1 MFFCLFGIIR
11 TITCLPY
18 PAKYLKLICFQI
30 IRGVVEI
37 FIGIVVTN
45 FKFICMKDKF
55 FIKRNMYSAYLCME
69 FLCIT
74 TCGNFAERELFL
86 VCCSFLPIWPSTRAK
101 QYLHVSYEWWE
112 EFDTIIHKTWVELL
126 SVAFNTNWIHFLLN
140 IVCM

>member
-1 MFFCLFGIIR
+1 MNIVIVLITIVRIDKLYQFIRLTKII
-11 TITCLPY
+11 I
-18 PAKYLKLICFQI
+18 
-30 IRGVVEI
+30 GVARI
-37 FIGIVVTN
+37 YIGIVVTH

-126 SVAFNTNWIHFLLN
+126 SVAFNTNWIHFSLN
-140 IVCM
+140 MVST

>member
-1 MFFCLFGIIR
+1 MFFYLFAIVR
-11 TITCLPY
+11 TITFY
-18 PAKYLKLICFQI
+18 PAKYLKLICSQI

-55 FIKRNMYSAYLCME
+55 FIIRNIYSAYLCME

-86 VCCSFLPIWPSTRAK
+86 VCCSFLLIWPSNEQNNIFMSVMSDGKNLIQLFTK
-101 QYLHVSYEWWE
+101 IEINLICCSWTLWMS
-112 EFDTIIHKTWVELL
+112 LL
-126 SVAFNTNWIHFLLN
+126 DQ
-140 IVCM
+140 